1 MKIFSWMESNIF
13 LANQIAEFLKQIY
26 IKIDEVNQLDILYI
40 DRDSGK
46 VNRGL
51 NNFGEVG
58 S

>member
-1 MKIFSWMESNIF
+1 MESNIF

-40 DRDSGK
+40 DKDSGK
-46 VNRGL
+46 VNRDL
-51 NNFGEVG
+51 NNFCEVG